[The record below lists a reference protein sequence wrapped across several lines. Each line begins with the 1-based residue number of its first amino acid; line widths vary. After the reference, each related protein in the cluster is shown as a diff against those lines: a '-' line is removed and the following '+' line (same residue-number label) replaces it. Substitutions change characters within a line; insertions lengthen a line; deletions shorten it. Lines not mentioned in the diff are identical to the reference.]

1 MDRVWS
7 SPDFVLTMRMASIE
21 EHALL
26 MASMF
31 RAVKFESI
39 NDLPTA
45 SAQKAK
51 GNKKSEEESTT
62 EDRVFVCL
70 GRARDTG

>member
-1 MDRVWS
+1 MH
-7 SPDFVLTMRMASIE
+7 LASIE
-21 EHALL
+21 EHAVL

-31 RAVKFESI
+31 RAVKYETN
-39 NDLPTA
+39 NDLP
-45 SAQKAK
+45 SATSEKKK
-51 GNKKSEEESTT
+51 GNKKQEEESTT